1 MIHSHAF
8 LQMHSFKTKS
18 KQADASYSLLPL
30 LCLKYT
36 PLNYSWIRVTTK
48 FISTW
53 VKIDSSKIECVL
65 RRFIFNFAWCRHT
78 FHLFLFFFFFLTFLF
93 SVLQGEYVSDPLPAN
108 ERIQQSF
115 ALLSFHPPTKKMN
128 ERVLFLLASSS
139 C

>member
-65 RRFIFNFAWCRHT
+65 RRFIFNFARCRHT
-78 FHLFLFFFFFLTFLF
+78 FHLFFFSYFFFLLSFFQCCRGNMCQILFLPMRE
-93 SVLQGEYVSDPLPAN
+93 SN
-108 ERIQQSF
+108 K
-115 ALLSFHPPTKKMN
+115 ALLYC
-128 ERVLFLLASSS
+128 LFILPLKR
-139 C
+139 

>member
-8 LQMHSFKTKS
+8 FQTHSFKTKR
-18 KQADASYSLLPL
+18 KNTDASYSLLPL
-30 LCLKYT
+30 ICLKYT
-36 PLNYSWIRVTTK
+36 PSNYSWIWVTTK

-53 VKIDSSKIECVL
+53 VKIDSSEIECVL
-65 RRFIFNFAWCRHT
+65 RRFIFNFVWCRHT
-78 FHLFLFFFFFLTFLF
+78 LHLFLFSTFLF
-93 SVLQGEYVSDPLPAN
+93 SVLQGEDVSDPLPAN

-128 ERVLFLLASSS
+128 ERVLFLLISSS